1 MNENFDRHRD
11 SERAYNDVF
20 VRKGCLAAFLSAAR
34 RFDAASSGS
43 AEAVRAADDIRAVL
57 PAIAALNVFEVFA
70 LKSAR
75 VRALVQSL
83 DSDLAL

>member
-1 MNENFDRHRD
+1 MNEDLDRRRE

-34 RFDAASSGS
+34 RFDAVSPGS
-43 AEAVRAADDIRAVL
+43 AEAARAADDIRAVL
-57 PAIAALNVFEVFA
+57 PAVAALNVFDVFA

-75 VRALVQSL
+75 VRALVVSL
-83 DSDLAL
+83 DPELPL

>member
-1 MNENFDRHRD
+1 MNEDFDRRRD

-20 VRKGCLAAFLSAAR
+20 ARKGCLAAFLSAAR

-43 AEAVRAADDIRAVL
+43 AEAARAADDIRAVL
-57 PAIAALNVFEVFA
+57 PSIAALNVFEVFA

-75 VRALVQSL
+75 VRALVQAL
-83 DSDLAL
+83 DPHLPI

>member
-1 MNENFDRHRD
+1 MNEDFDRRRE

-34 RFDAASSGS
+34 RFDAASPGS
-43 AEAVRAADDIRAVL
+43 TEAARAGDDIRAVL
-57 PAIAALNVFEVFA
+57 PTVASLNVFDVFA

-75 VRALVQSL
+75 VRALVASL
-83 DSDLAL
+83 GRELPL

>member
-1 MNENFDRHRD
+1 MNEDFDRRRE

-34 RFDAASSGS
+34 RFDGASPRSTEAA
-43 AEAVRAADDIRAVL
+43 RAADDIRAVL
-57 PAIAALNVFEVFA
+57 PTVAALNVFDVFA

-75 VRALVQSL
+75 VRALVASL
-83 DSDLAL
+83 DRELPL